1 MATLPEVSINLP
13 IPNRRGVLHLASEL
27 ALRERG
33 IGWVVV
39 SMGGEGAIF
48 VTADAAIRATPPRVP
63 VKSTVGAGDAMVAGI
78 VHASLQNL
86 GVEDC
91 ARLATAFSLGALGEI
106 GPRLPAPAVIEAFAR
121 EVTTQRIAA

>member
-106 GPRLPAPAVIEAFAR
+106 
-121 EVTTQRIAA
+121 